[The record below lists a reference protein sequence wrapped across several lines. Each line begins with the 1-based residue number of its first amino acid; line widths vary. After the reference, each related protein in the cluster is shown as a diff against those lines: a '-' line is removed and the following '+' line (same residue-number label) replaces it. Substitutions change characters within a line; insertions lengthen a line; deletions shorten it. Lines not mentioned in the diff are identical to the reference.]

1 MDSAQHG
8 LLLYKSII
16 YNKLSKLNDLLET
29 SKLGINEQNQE
40 GDTPLLSCL
49 KWERFDFIEPLLSSG
64 ASVVIANNKG
74 ITPLSFTVAHN
85 LPSLTH
91 LLLKRSTDTRFM
103 YDTTINT
110 NIHEAFK
117 SNSCELKTFT
127 IKKESGTEIVVSVQ
141 VQKVIMRDVMYA
153 YEHYGFNQEVVVLLQ
168 HLEPSELG
176 AHNSFS
182 VLDFLMRL
190 ERDPKL
196 SIDNLENLDLIA
208 RSSYRKLINSLPQQ
222 VVFDNESFRSKKQL
236 LNAVPTLFELSR
248 DAIRMNL
255 AKFYNVEKL
264 SKFSELVENLPLPK
278 VLKTSISM
286 EPPTCYDVN
295 TKCLV

>member
-1 MDSAQHG
+1 MNSVQHG
-8 LLLYKSII
+8 LLLHKSII
-16 YNKLSKLNDLLET
+16 HNDFPKLNDLLET

-64 ASVVIANNKG
+64 ASVVVANNKG

-91 LLLKRSTDTRFM
+91 LLLERSTDTRFM
-103 YDTTINT
+103 YDTTINA

-117 SNSCELKTFT
+117 NNSCEFNIFAL
-127 IKKESGTEIVVSVQ
+127 KKESGTEIVVSVQ
-141 VQKVIMRDVMYA
+141 VQKVIMGDVMYA
-153 YEHYGFNQEVVVLLQ
+153 YEYYGFNQEVVVLLQ

-182 VLDFLMRL
+182 ILDFLIRL
-190 ERDPKL
+190 EGDPKL

-208 RSSYRKLINSLPQQ
+208 RSSYRKLINSLPRREIR
-222 VVFDNESFRSKKQL
+222 DARSFRSKKQL

-255 AKFYNVEKL
+255 AKFYNVESL
-264 SKFSELVENLPLPK
+264 SEFSKLVENLPLPK
-278 VLKTSISM
+278 VLKTSISK
-286 EPPTCYDVN
+286 EPPLYYYVN
-295 TKCLV
+295 TECLV